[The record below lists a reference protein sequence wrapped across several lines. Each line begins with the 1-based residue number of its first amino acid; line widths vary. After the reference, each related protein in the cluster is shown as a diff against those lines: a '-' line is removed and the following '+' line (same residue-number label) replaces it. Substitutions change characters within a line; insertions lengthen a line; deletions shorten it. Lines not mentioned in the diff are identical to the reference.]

1 MVVDCTV
8 SSDAG
13 AGEST
18 TLAEDHDATITGD
31 VAFHQIL
38 TDHM

>member
-1 MVVDCTV
+1 MSAECTV
-8 SSDAG
+8 SSDAST
-13 AGEST
+13 GEGT

-38 TDHM
+38 IDYM